1 MKTLL
6 SAEAC
11 LCFFYPGSYSASQ
24 GVDCVRQDIADYITR
39 RDEGVPSDWNNVYL
53 TTGASDGIM
62 VQAAALRSLLDG
74 LLASLLTA
82 TMQRRRGVS
91 RLYRAWLSHL
101 RFLVAMEIHSTQ

>member
-6 SAEAC
+6 AAEAR

-62 VQAAALRSLLDG
+62 VQEAALRSLLDG
-74 LLASLLTA
+74 LLASMLTA
-82 TMQRRRGVS
+82 TMRQGVS
-91 RLYRAWLSHL
+91 RLYRAWLIHL